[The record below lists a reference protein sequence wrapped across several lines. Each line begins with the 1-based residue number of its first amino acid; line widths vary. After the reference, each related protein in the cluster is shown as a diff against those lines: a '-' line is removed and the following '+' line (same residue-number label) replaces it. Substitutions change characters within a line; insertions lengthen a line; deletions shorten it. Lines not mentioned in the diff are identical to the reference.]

1 LLRIPEQ
8 EEGQI
13 RDASGF
19 FRGEV
24 PRRVHCPFLIHPWTI
39 RNEKECEMI
48 FDLNRTPVAHVW
60 QLMEEASTKTGLS
73 IADIEA
79 LINSELETAHVL
91 DYLTAVLTK
100 RMN

>member
-1 LLRIPEQ
+1 LLRIAEQ
-8 EEGQI
+8 EEGQF

-24 PRRVHCPFLIHPWTI
+24 PRRVHCPFLYHLPTI
-39 RNEKECEMI
+39 ENVKECEMI
-48 FDLNRTPVAHVW
+48 FDWNRTPVVHVW

-73 IADIEA
+73 LADIEA
-79 LINSELETAHVL
+79 LVNSDLETPHLL
-91 DYLTAVLTK
+91 DYLTAVLTH

>member
-8 EEGQI
+8 EEGQF

-24 PRRVHCPFLIHPWTI
+24 PRCVHCPFLYHPPTI
-39 RNEKECEMI
+39 ENEKECEMI

-73 IADIEA
+73 LADIEA
-79 LINSELETAHVL
+79 LVNSELETAHL
-91 DYLTAVLTK
+91 LEYLTAVLTK